1 MRRTTLLLVAMG
13 VMLVIFAGVAVAVS
27 QTGTNR
33 ADTPSLSSN
42 ADKYAGGG
50 GNDTIDGKQGND
62 ILFGD
67 HGNSDTIIG
76 GADPDFINSADS
88 VGGDQV
94 NAGAP
99 TTTPGDVCVVDE
111 GDQINST
118 TVPDTHPQ
126 GTALGTCEE
135 VYVVPNP

>member
-1 MRRTTLLLVAMG
+1 MRRTTLLLVVMG
-13 VMLVIFAGVAVAVS
+13 VMLVIGTGVALAAS
-27 QTGTNR
+27 MTGTNT
-33 ADTPSLSSN
+33 ANTLNGTVN
-42 ADKYAGGG
+42 ADKIAGGG
-50 GNDTIDGKQGND
+50 GNDTIDGKQGKD

-76 GADPDFINSADS
+76 GADEDFINSADS

-94 NAGAP
+94 NAGGP

-111 GDQINST
+111 GDNINGT
-118 TVPDTHPQ
+118 TAQDTHTP
-126 GTALGTCEE
+126 GDPIGTCEE